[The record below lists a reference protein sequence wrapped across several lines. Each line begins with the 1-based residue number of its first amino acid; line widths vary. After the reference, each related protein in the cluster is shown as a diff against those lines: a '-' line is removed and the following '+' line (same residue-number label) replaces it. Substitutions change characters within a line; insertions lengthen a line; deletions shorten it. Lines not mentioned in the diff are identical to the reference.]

1 MIPFKAKAWLDLS
14 HRKSEGEQVDS
25 RDIRKH
31 RNDVFRLTELLD
43 RNMAPLIYIPDAI
56 RADISEF
63 VERMRSE
70 DVDLKQIGIRN
81 KSKEAILKELNAL
94 YNKSGVQ

>member
-1 MIPFKAKAWLDLS
+1 
-14 HRKSEGEQVDS
+14 
-25 RDIRKH
+25 
-31 RNDVFRLTELLD
+31 
-43 RNMAPLIYIPDAI
+43 MAPLIYIPDAI